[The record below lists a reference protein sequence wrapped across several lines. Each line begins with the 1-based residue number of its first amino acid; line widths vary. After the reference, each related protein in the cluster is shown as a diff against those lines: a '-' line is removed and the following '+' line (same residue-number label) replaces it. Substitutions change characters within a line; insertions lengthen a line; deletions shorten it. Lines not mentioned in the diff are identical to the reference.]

1 MSTEGRKPLNLLPR
15 SVPATEASNNE
26 GVSKSSSIFGTGKPR
41 DINKPEIKQ
50 LEERLEQTLTI
61 SKQQLAAEAAVEA
74 ERAKL
79 NDSSNSEKNDRL
91 RTDSTTS
98 SNHSNKK

>member
-1 MSTEGRKPLNLLPR
+1 MSTEGRKPLLLLPR
-15 SVPATEASNNE
+15 TVASTETASEAAAKN
-26 GVSKSSSIFGTGKPR
+26 SSIFGTGKPR
-41 DINKPEIKQ
+41 DVNKPEIKQ
-50 LEERLEQTLTI
+50 LEERLEQNLTI
-61 SKQQLAAEAAVEA
+61 SKQQIAAAAAAEAEK
-74 ERAKL
+74 AKL